1 MAPTQLEKA
10 TLTIVPASSHPR
22 PSEGQTIKFQ
32 FNPKE
37 YTVTKTGEW
46 ERTNSQAA
54 KEAGPVQWQGPGPK
68 TMSIEIYLDRSDSDT
83 ANVLE
88 DTDLLFSCCTSTE
101 KSTSAEKPSGPFVL
115 FGWGNQPK
123 FTAFVKSVSVQ
134 FLMFRP
140 NGDPYRAKATV
151 EMEEV
156 GVRTPTQNPTS
167 GALAA
172 RRTHTIIDGETLAH
186 VAGQE
191 YRDPTVWRVLAEAN
205 GIDDPLRVRSGY
217 QLLVPA
223 AEEALR
229 AKEATA
235 GAGALALGS
244 AVGNGHRALAPAGA
258 LASAGA
264 LDAAGAPGL
273 PPAPAGDARQEG

>member
-1 MAPTQLEKA
+1 MSLEKA
-10 TLTIVPASSHPR
+10 HLTIIPASSN
-22 PSEGQTIKFQ
+22 PSPSGGKTITFQ

-37 YTVTKTGEW
+37 YTITKAGGW
-46 ERTNSQAA
+46 ERTDSQSA
-54 KEAGPVQWQGPGPK
+54 KEAGPVQWKGPGARS
-68 TMSIEIYLDRSDSDT
+68 MSIDIYLDHSDSDT

-88 DTDLLFSCCTSTE
+88 DTDLLFSCCTPTE
-101 KSTSAEKPSGPFVL
+101 KSVGAGKPSGPFVL
-115 FGWGNQPK
+115 FGWGKQMS
-123 FTAFVKSVSVQ
+123 FTAIVKSVSVQ

-151 EMEEV
+151 SMEEV
-156 GVRTPTQNPTS
+156 GVRTPAQNPTS

-172 RRTHTIIDGETLAH
+172 RRTHTLIDGETLAH
-186 VAGQE
+186 VAAQE

-229 AKEATA
+229 AEEATA
-235 GAGALALGS
+235 GAAALGSAPGDASRALALGGELE
-244 AVGNGHRALAPAGA
+244 ATGVPGLPLA
-258 LASAGA
+258 LAST
-264 LDAAGAPGL
+264 
-273 PPAPAGDARQEG
+273 ARQEG